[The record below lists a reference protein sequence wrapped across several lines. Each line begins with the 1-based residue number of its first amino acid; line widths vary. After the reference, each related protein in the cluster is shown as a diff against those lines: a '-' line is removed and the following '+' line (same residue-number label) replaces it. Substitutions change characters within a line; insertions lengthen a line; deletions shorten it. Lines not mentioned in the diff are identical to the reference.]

1 MALGPFRQDFSIAF
15 EQIPLPTAY
24 STQKHY
30 FIEAE
35 KDVMDLAHYFE
46 NTDGTGIL
54 ATCDPA
60 DRVNQ
65 AIYSKP
71 FVLDG
76 STVAFVMKEKTSHQ
90 NLRHHLKASYL
101 FIEKGAGCKG
111 IRLHL
116 TMQREE
122 KNRSLVEVLR
132 EKQPCI
138 FSKEDDSDKFLV
150 LFEVDQVRPLI
161 GDKLPR

>member
-1 MALGPFRQDFSIAF
+1 M
-15 EQIPLPTAY
+15 
-24 STQKHY
+24 K
-30 FIEAE
+30 AE
-35 KDVMDLAHYFE
+35 NHLMDLARYFE
-46 NTDGTGIL
+46 STEGTGVL

-60 DRVNQ
+60 NEVNQ

-71 FVLDG
+71 FVVDE
-76 STVAFVMKEKTSHQ
+76 STVAFVMKQRVSHQ

-122 KNRSLVEVLR
+122 KNRSLVEALR
-132 EKQPCI
+132 AKQPCI
-138 FSKEDDSDKFLV
+138 YPKEDDSDKFLV
-150 LFEVDQVRPLI
+150 FFGVDRIRPLV
-161 GDKLPR
+161 GTDFPD